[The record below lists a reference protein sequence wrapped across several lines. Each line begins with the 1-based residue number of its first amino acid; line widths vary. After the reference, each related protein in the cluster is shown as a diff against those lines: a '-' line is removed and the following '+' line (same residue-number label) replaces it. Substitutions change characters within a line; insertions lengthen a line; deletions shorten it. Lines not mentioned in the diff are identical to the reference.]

1 MTQKAKC
8 LEKIKD
14 KHGNILQY
22 KLMFVSGVIQTHPA
36 SFVKAKMDAG
46 EWDVINLKFTSNGR
60 LVDKTEDARPTPMP
74 ITKPKVVNPMQHVG
88 EHAQGLVRNSQPQ
101 TPKQKHVVKE
111 PFKPEN
117 MGSIYSKFEELIAE
131 TPDTPWKAARET
143 DKMNWTR
150 IIWKRWLQD
159 NNTDIIFELKKV
171 IKHADK
177 TLPKHRYLVIGY
189 GHYSIDKDKFV
200 FEDTV
205 DNVKYD
211 YSMLCRAVKNYC
223 DRHGR
228 KVRQD
233 IIEDWVLNLTAQ
245 AVDADIDDDIEEIV
259 QSLMD
264 ESYID

>member
-1 MTQKAKC
+1 MDICRC
-8 LEKIKD
+8 LSKEKD
-14 KHGNILQY
+14 KYGNIKSY
-22 KLMFVSGVIQTHPA
+22 KLMFVGGIVQNVQPE
-36 SFVKAKMDAG
+36 FLKAKMCSG
-46 EWDVINLKFTSNGR
+46 EWNVLNLKFTSNGR
-60 LVDKTEDARPTPMP
+60 LVDKTEDTRPTSM
-74 ITKPKVVNPMQHVG
+74 TKPNVANSTQHVV
-88 EHAQGLVRNSQPQ
+88 EHTQGPMRNSQPQ
-101 TPKQKHVVKE
+101 IPKQTHVVKE

-117 MGSIYSKFEELIAE
+117 MGSIYNKFEELIAQH
-131 TPDTPWKAARET
+131 PNTPWKAARET

-159 NNTDIIFELKKV
+159 NTTDIIFELKKV
-171 IKHADK
+171 IQNYQK

-223 DRHGR
+223 DKHG
-228 KVRQD
+228 KNVRQD

-264 ESYID
+264 ETYID